1 MRQTVTVLSA
11 GKGTAVVAY
20 DRPTACHNDCA
31 RCAGGCGSTVAHER
45 ITVTAEDPIGV
56 SPGDQVV
63 LEASGAE
70 VYGAI
75 LLVYALPVVLFFL
88 GYLLGTA
95 MGISGALTGVLGF
108 FLGVGVTVLVSRRRE
123 KRGKEIRFRIT
134 GYAE

>member
-1 MRQTVTVLSA
+1 MKQTVTVLSA
-11 GKGTAVVAY
+11 NNGTAVVAY

-31 RCAGGCGSTVAHER
+31 HCAGGCGSTVAHEK
-45 ITVTAEDPIGV
+45 ITVRAEDPVGV

-63 LEASGAE
+63 LEAADGE

-88 GYLLGTA
+88 GYLLGHLT
-95 MGISGALTGVLGF
+95 GVSGALTGVLGF
-108 FLGVGVTVLVSRRRE
+108 FLGVTVTVLTSRGRA